1 MNMRIWGCC
10 LVTLLGS
17 QLFAEPVTFFGYA
30 YEPTTNQ
37 LLYTEVHRL
46 YLDDDSK
53 PLREEVDYVAANGN
67 LLGQKKLQYS
77 NMRAPS
83 YRVTFAEPEKTE
95 QVAVLPDQLSVDTR
109 KRKTLPIPDGLFA
122 VDAGF
127 HYTILSQ
134 FETLLT
140 NQPVSFEFLNANR
153 ASFIEMNMASIEIT
167 EQTMTLELK
176 LSNIFLAQVV
186 KPILLTYDRQTQQLL
201 RYEGLTNVPSPSGK
215 NYQATIVYE
224 YPENLSFAHLTY

>member
-1 MNMRIWGCC
+1 M
-10 LVTLLGS
+10 L
-17 QLFAEPVTFFGYA
+17 AEPLTFFGYA
-30 YEPTTNQ
+30 YDPSTNQ

-46 YLDDDSK
+46 YLDDDLK
-53 PLREEVDYVAANGN
+53 PLREEVDYIAANGN
-67 LLGQKKLQYS
+67 LLGQKKLRYE

-83 YRVTFAEPEKTE
+83 YSVEFTEPQRAEK
-95 QVAVLPDQLSVDTR
+95 VAVLPNQLSIEAR
-109 KRKTLPIPDGLFA
+109 KSKNLPTPEGLFA

-134 FETLLT
+134 FEVLLT
-140 NQPVSFEFLNANR
+140 SQPVSFEFLNASR
-153 ASFIEMNMASIEIT
+153 ASFIEMYIEPKTID

-176 LSNIFLAQVV
+176 LNNILFAQLV
-186 KPILLTYDRQTQQLL
+186 KPIVLTYDRHTQQLL

-215 NYQATIVYE
+215 NYQATIIYE